1 MGSSLSTFVRKN
13 DDFCYFQVSP
23 PAPPLANPPCGIRG
37 ESGGDSG
44 RICLVSARTIKP
56 RHGVML
62 DQCHPEAEEMEIPRE
77 GDKNTVVLSFFG
89 EGMERGLSAVAKQW
103 GSSSCLPS
111 PPIPTPSTPLM
122 MSRRLPWR
130 CQLSTTASVTSRRL
144 PWRCQL
150 CITASVTSRQ
160 LPWQCQLSTTAGVG
174 CSAQESFRRRLL
186 GLPCPDHP
194 KVEIGSFWHD
204 FGV

>member
-1 MGSSLSTFVRKN
+1 
-13 DDFCYFQVSP
+13 
-23 PAPPLANPPCGIRG
+23 
-37 ESGGDSG
+37 
-44 RICLVSARTIKP
+44 
-56 RHGVML
+56 ML

-111 PPIPTPSTPLM
+111 PPIPTPLTPLM
-122 MSRRLPWR
+122 M
-130 CQLSTTASVTSRRL
+130 SRRL

-194 KVEIGSFWHD
+194 EVEIGSFWHD